1 MYIIIVRGV
10 VVVTGLYIVVWVISK
25 EQKAMMSDESTQKIS
40 QQRLQLPIT
49 VPKIDVSDANI
60 PQSVIIEDQTST

>member
-25 EQKAMMSDESTQKIS
+25 EHKAMMSDESTQKIS
-40 QQRLQLPIT
+40 QQGLQLPIT

-60 PQSVIIEDQTST
+60 TQSVIIEDQTST

>member
-40 QQRLQLPIT
+40 QQGLQLPIT

>member
-25 EQKAMMSDESTQKIS
+25 EQKAMMSDESTQKIF
-40 QQRLQLPIT
+40 QQGLQLPIT
-49 VPKIDVSDANI
+49 VPKIDANDANI

>member
-25 EQKAMMSDESTQKIS
+25 EQKAMMSDESTQKIF
-40 QQRLQLPIT
+40 QQGLQLPIT
-49 VPKIDVSDANI
+49 VPKIDASDANI